1 MQTAQAGWLE
11 VTATGADPEALEDA
25 LLEAGALAVTLT
37 DAADVPILEPEL
49 GTHPTWP
56 STCVTG
62 LFAADADEA
71 AVLAAVQATI
81 PETEMGPWTASR
93 LEDREWVRAWMD
105 HYHPMQFGD
114 RLWICPTGHEAEM
127 PSNAVTIHLDPG
139 LAFGTGTHPTTS
151 LCLQWL
157 DGMDCQ
163 GRDVLDMGCGSGV
176 LAVAA
181 ARLGAAHVDGVD
193 IDPQAVRATQEN
205 AQRNGVNLRAC
216 LPDAQPDGDYDIVLA
231 NILAAPL
238 MVMAPALI
246 GRLRAG
252 GHIVLA
258 GLLETQ
264 ADEVIAA
271 YAPLI
276 RLRIGAVQDGWARL
290 QGQLD

>member
-1 MQTAQAGWLE
+1 
-11 VTATGADPEALEDA
+11 
-25 LLEAGALAVTLT
+25 
-37 DAADVPILEPEL
+37 
-49 GTHPTWP
+49 
-56 STCVTG
+56 
-62 LFAADADEA
+62 
-71 AVLAAVQATI
+71 
-81 PETEMGPWTASR
+81 
-93 LEDREWVRAWMD
+93 
-105 HYHPMQFGD
+105 
-114 RLWICPTGHEAEM
+114 
-127 PSNAVTIHLDPG
+127 
-139 LAFGTGTHPTTS
+139 
-151 LCLQWL
+151 
-157 DGMDCQ
+157 MDCQ

>member
-1 MQTAQAGWLE
+1 M
-11 VTATGADPEALEDA
+11 
-25 LLEAGALAVTLT
+25 
-37 DAADVPILEPEL
+37 
-49 GTHPTWP
+49 
-56 STCVTG
+56 
-62 LFAADADEA
+62 
-71 AVLAAVQATI
+71 
-81 PETEMGPWTASR
+81 
-93 LEDREWVRAWMD
+93 
-105 HYHPMQFGD
+105 
-114 RLWICPTGHEAEM
+114 
-127 PSNAVTIHLDPG
+127 
-139 LAFGTGTHPTTS
+139 
-151 LCLQWL
+151 
-157 DGMDCQ
+157 
-163 GRDVLDMGCGSGV
+163 
-176 LAVAA
+176 
-181 ARLGAAHVDGVD
+181 D